1 LNPIDPKT
9 VVSAVSAPRR
19 RADHRQENFV
29 STENALDDPT
39 AHWSSELA
47 GGVDAGKAFTH
58 PASTTPRT
66 VASF

>member
-1 LNPIDPKT
+1 M
-9 VVSAVSAPRR
+9 
-19 RADHRQENFV
+19 